1 MFTKRNKLEDKKID
15 IGNLIA
21 TFDYEVKYL
30 EEYISF
36 TNELMSKK
44 KNKTQ
49 DNMYSDTLLD
59 PMNESLIQQIF

>member
-21 TFDYEVKYL
+21 TFNYEIKYL

-44 KNKTQ
+44 KIK
-49 DNMYSDTLLD
+49 YKIICI
-59 PMNESLIQQIF
+59 PIRY